1 MDELLLSFLM
11 GRMAEVDEEEFF
23 DTAPMFLME
32 LGFNPTEICRMMFDL
47 GEMVGHVSGHLCA
60 ETEQMSQA
68 EVGVGGYL

>member
-60 ETEQMSQA
+60 ETE
-68 EVGVGGYL
+68 